1 MKHATATLLIGYLLL
16 SACHK
21 RSGSQARA
29 SGVSTV
35 AAKPACTVSN
45 GVGRL
50 KLLLTTAQTL
60 SETAEALVRLQ
71 GETERSTVRV
81 NATFGT
87 TFELRP
93 GSYRLFISLPG
104 YNSTE
109 RSVSVKCGDDDSLTV
124 SLARKR

>member
-1 MKHATATLLIGYLLL
+1 MKHTTATRLIGYLLL

-21 RSGSQARA
+21 RSGSEARV
-29 SGVSTV
+29 SDGSTV
-35 AAKPACTVSN
+35 AAPPACTVSN

-81 NATFGT
+81 NATLGT

-109 RSVSVKCGDDDSLTV
+109 RSVSVGCGDDNSLTV
-124 SLARKR
+124 SLAKKR